1 MTDKKQDPSTN
12 SRDFRPERLDVA
24 AFALLSARLQGDDSL
39 QKYKRLLQEASDNQ
53 PDVGATHTV
62 QWQAQ
67 GELVE
72 TAAGSGVGLA
82 AQVWLH
88 LQAQATLPQICQRC
102 LADVDLTLDVD
113 RAYRFVA
120 DETTAEAQDDDCEED
135 VLALSREFNLMEL
148 IEDELLMALP
158 LVPRHEACPVQP
170 KMAVADEDFDGA
182 GGDKPNPFA
191 VLGALKS
198 KKLG

>member
-1 MTDKKQDPSTN
+1 MTDKKQDASTN

-24 AFALLSARLQGDDSL
+24 AFALVGGCAQGDDSL
-39 QKYKRLLQEASDNQ
+39 QKYKRLLKEASDYRS
-53 PDVGATHTV
+53 DVGITHSV

-67 GELVE
+67 GKLAE
-72 TAAGSGVGLA
+72 TSVAGSI

-88 LQAQATLPQICQRC
+88 LRVQATLPQVCQRC
-102 LADVDLTLDVD
+102 LSDVDLTLDVD
-113 RAYRFVA
+113 RDYRFVA
-120 DETTAEAQDDDCEED
+120 DEATAEAQDDDCEED
-135 VLALSREFNLMEL
+135 VLALSREFNLTEL

-158 LVPRHEACPVQP
+158 LVPRHEVCPIQP
-170 KMAVADEDFDGA
+170 KMAAIDEDFEGS

-191 VLGALKS
+191 VLGVLKS

>member
-1 MTDKKQDPSTN
+1 MTDKKQDPSTY
-12 SRDFRPERLDVA
+12 SKDFRPERLDVA
-24 AFALLSARLQGDDSL
+24 AFALVRGRLQGDDSL
-39 QKYKRLLQEASDNQ
+39 QKYKRLFQEASDNQ
-53 PDVGATHTV
+53 PDVGSTHTV

-72 TAAGSGVGLA
+72 TAGVGSVV
-82 AQVWLH
+82 QVWLH

-102 LADVDLTLDVD
+102 LADVDLNLDVD

-120 DETTAEAQDDDCEED
+120 DEATAEAQDDDCEED

-158 LVPRHEACPVQP
+158 LVPRHEECPVQP
-170 KMAVADEDFDGA
+170 KMAVADEDFDGV
-182 GGDKPNPFA
+182 GGEKPNPFA

>member
-12 SRDFRPERLDVA
+12 SKDFRSERLDVA
-24 AFALLSARLQGDDSL
+24 AFALVSGRLQGDDSL

-53 PDVGATHTV
+53 PDVGATHRV

-72 TAAGSGVGLA
+72 TAGAGSA

-88 LQAQATLPQICQRC
+88 LQAQAKLTQICQRC
-102 LADVDLTLDVD
+102 LADVDLKLDVD

-120 DETTAEAQDDDCEED
+120 DEATAEAQDDDCEED

-158 LVPRHEACPVQP
+158 LVPRHEVCPVQP
-170 KMAVADEDFDGA
+170 KMAVADEDFEGA
-182 GGDKPNPFA
+182 GGEKPNPFA
-191 VLGALKS
+191 VLGVLKG
-198 KKLG
+198 KNLG